1 MLRCFAVVMGLTLA
15 VAARADEPRV
25 LTTIKPLQ
33 LIAAAVLDG
42 VAEPQLLLP
51 VGASPHSYALRPSE
65 RRALDEAQR
74 TYWVG
79 PELELFLEHLLESRD
94 TDMAL
99 MHAKGIKLRPVDPE
113 AADEHAHDSHDHGQR
128 EHAEHGH
135 DEHKVEHHGHADEH
149 EHHHS
154 GTHDAHIWLSPDNA
168 IAIAHVMAA
177 DLASLFPAHGE
188 RLNDNAQRFES
199 QVTELD
205 ARLQRRFEPL
215 GDKPYFVF
223 HDGYGYLEDHYGI
236 RARGIFSLSHE
247 VQPGAQHVAQL
258 REQLQQ
264 AGSSC
269 VFSEPQFTPR
279 LIESLT
285 AGLDVRTGELDPLGG
300 SAPVS
305 AQGYVEFV
313 ESLGGTL
320 AECLEAL

>member
-1 MLRCFAVVMGLTLA
+1 MLRCFAVVIGLTLA
-15 VAARADEPRV
+15 MAARADEPRV

-65 RRALDEAQR
+65 RRALDQAQR

-79 PELELFLEHLLESRD
+79 PELELFLENLLASRD

-99 MHAKGIKLRPVDPE
+99 MHAKGINLRAVDPD
-113 AADEHAHDSHDHGQR
+113 AADKHAHDSHDHGKH

-135 DEHKVEHHGHADEH
+135 DEHEAEHHGHADEH
-149 EHHHS
+149 EHHHG
-154 GTHDAHIWLSPDNA
+154 GTYDSHIWLSPENA

-177 DLASLFPAHGE
+177 DLASLFPAHSE
-188 RLNDNAQRFES
+188 RLRGNAQRFEGR
-199 QVTELD
+199 VNELD
-205 ARLQRRFEPL
+205 ARLQDRFKPL
-215 GDKPYFVF
+215 SDKPYFVF

-236 RARGIFSLSHE
+236 RAQGIFSLSHE
-247 VQPGAQHVAQL
+247 VQPGARHVAQL
-258 REQLQQ
+258 RQQLQK

-300 SAPVS
+300 SAPVN
-305 AQGYVEFV
+305 AQGYVEFL
-313 ESLGGTL
+313 ETLGGTL
-320 AECLEAL
+320 AECLESL